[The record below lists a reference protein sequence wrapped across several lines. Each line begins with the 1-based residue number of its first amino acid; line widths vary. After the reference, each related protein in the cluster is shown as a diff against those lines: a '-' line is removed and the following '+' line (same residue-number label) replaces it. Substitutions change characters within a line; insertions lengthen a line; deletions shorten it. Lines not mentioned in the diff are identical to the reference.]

1 MAHTR
6 QSPLATAGRAIPGAD
21 KSREPCGQ
29 AVCDAI
35 RILGQGFI
43 CSNPGLLPK
52 LATGKVDAR
61 EYYRQLLRLAYRFIF
76 LFVLENRK
84 LLRDMPDGLQ
94 GLHNIIRNLQ
104 HCPADNS
111 CHLFQRDLWK
121 SMRPGDKV
129 KRQTP
134 PFDGFLWSG
143 KAIPLLE
150 RLRLD
155 DIYLLEA
162 IRTLAFNNADWPLR
176 NGANVL
182 EPGSALEI
190 LLELRPLIIDGQFL
204 LVAAGGERKKTGSYY
219 TPPQLV
225 TQLLETALD
234 PVIEKALQSPDPE
247 LSLLNLKI
255 CDPACGCGHFLL
267 PAAKRLAVNLA
278 RLREN
283 AISDAGLRQAMRD
296 VANRCIYGMDI
307 NPMALELC
315 RLAFWLEICEPGT
328 YPMPHLVCAN
338 TLLGTTAEVICR
350 DLQAHGPK
358 NGESANALRKQ
369 FERIIG
375 RFANLPSS
383 PEEMNQ
389 RENALRKWQKTPA
402 WRRIKFL
409 YDLWTACFILPRSAP
424 ASGGAA
430 FEVSRQDI
438 ANFARGGRIAQDLA
452 RAVRDLARDWQFF
465 HYEIMFP
472 EVAAKGGFDVI
483 LGNPPWEHNE
493 LKEREWLAA
502 HGRED
507 LAKKAGI
514 RRKEAIA
521 CLERDNP
528 ALFSLFRAEQCR
540 IEATNHFYAKS
551 GSYPF
556 CGCGRV
562 NYFALFAEWMRKS
575 LNRHGR
581 LGCIVP
587 SGIATYKNTQ
597 FFFQDLVKSK
607 SLVSLFDFENKGIF
621 PGVHQSYNFC
631 LLTAGSGA
639 MPLAEHSRFVFFAH
653 KIDDIH
659 DKSKCFTLSAADFEL
674 LNPNTLTCPIFRKA
688 KDLIL
693 SRAVYHRVPV
703 LIRRGGEN
711 PWRVKLRQG
720 LFNMTDDSG
729 LFRSRQELENAGWA
743 LCGNCLEKN
752 GQRYLP
758 LYEGKMLHHY
768 NHRWATF
775 GENEHGEPEA
785 RETAPE
791 ESSDPQFFA
800 MPRYWLA
807 EEIVNRQLENV
818 GWKRDWLAGFRIAC
832 RTTDSRTVVGCV
844 FPKCAVGNSVSLWAS
859 YTEEA
864 PFLPAILSSLVCDF
878 FARLKIGGAN
888 FNSYLAEQIAV
899 LPPEILRRRAP
910 WSSDC
915 LLAKWLAPRILELC
929 YTSADMRPF
938 ARDLGHDGEPLAWD
952 EERRKLL
959 RAELDAAFFHL
970 YLPCDSKGNWL
981 KSENESANEHAEL
994 VDAFHCPR
1002 DAVKYIL
1009 ESFDRK
1015 TEREKLEWRM
1025 MKKDILAN
1033 YDALGKMIAVAAQ
1046 LRGA

>member
-703 LIRRGGEN
+703 LIRRGREN

-775 GENEHGEPEA
+775 GENEYGEPEA

>member
-6 QSPLATAGRAIPGAD
+6 QSPLANAGRAIPGAD
-21 KSREPCGQ
+21 KARQPRGQ
-29 AVCDAI
+29 AICDAI

-43 CSNPGLLPK
+43 CSNPGLLSK
-52 LATGKVDAR
+52 LAGGKVDAR

-76 LFVLENRK
+76 LSVLENRK
-84 LLRDMPDGLQ
+84 LSRDVPDGLQ
-94 GLHNIIRNLQ
+94 GMCSVIRTLQ
-104 HCPADNS
+104 NCPAENS
-111 CHLFQRDLWK
+111 CRHIQRDLWK
-121 SMRPGDKV
+121 SMRPGNKE
-129 KRQTP
+129 KRQAP

-162 IRTLAFNNADWPLR
+162 IRTLVFNAAGPVR
-176 NGANVL
+176 NGVP
-182 EPGSALEI
+182 EPGSALEF
-190 LLELRPLIIDGQFL
+190 LLELRPQIIEGQFL

-225 TQLLETALD
+225 AQLLETALD

-283 AISDAGLRQAMRD
+283 ALSDAGLRRAMRD
-296 VANRCIYGMDI
+296 VASRCIYGMDI
-307 NPMALELC
+307 NPIALELC
-315 RLAFWLEICEPGT
+315 RLAFWLEICEPGP

-338 TLLGTTAEVICR
+338 TLLGTTADVICQ
-350 DLQAHGPK
+350 DLQAHGSK

-383 PEEMNQ
+383 TEEMIL
-389 RENALRKWQKTPA
+389 REKTLRERQKTPA
-402 WRRIKFL
+402 WRRIRFL
-409 YDLWTACFILPRSAP
+409 YDLWTACFILPGCAP
-424 ASGGAA
+424 ASGGAT

-438 ANFARGGRIAQDLA
+438 ANFARGGRIAQGVW
-452 RAVRDLARDWQFF
+452 RAVRNLARDWQFF

-507 LAKKAGI
+507 LAKNAGI

-521 CLERDNP
+521 CLEKEDP
-528 ALFSLFRAEQCR
+528 ALFSFFRAEQCR
-540 IEATNHFYAKS
+540 IKATNHFYAKS
-551 GSYPF
+551 GNYPF

-575 LNRHGR
+575 LNSHGR

-639 MPLAEHSRFVFFAH
+639 MPLAEQSEFVFFAR
-653 KIDDIH
+653 KIDDLH
-659 DKSKCFTLSAADFEL
+659 DKNKCFTLSAADFEL
-674 LNPNTLTCPIFRKA
+674 INPNTVTCPIFRKA

-693 SRAVYHRVPV
+693 SRAVYRRVPV
-703 LIRRGGEN
+703 LIRKGHEN
-711 PWRVKLRQG
+711 PWQIKLRQG
-720 LFNMTDDSG
+720 LFNMTDDSR
-729 LFRSRQELENAGWA
+729 LFRSRQDLEKAGWA

-775 GENEHGEPEA
+775 RENEQGEPEA

-791 ESSDPQFFA
+791 ELGDPQFFA

-807 EEIVNRQLENV
+807 EDAVNRQLENM
-818 GWKRDWLAGFRIAC
+818 GCKRGWLAGFRIAC
-832 RTTDSRTVVGCV
+832 RTTDSRTVVGGV
-844 FPKCAVGNSVSLWAS
+844 FPKCAVGNSVSLWISDA
-859 YTEEA
+859 EEA

-899 LPPEILRRRAP
+899 LPPEILRRSPP
-910 WSSDC
+910 WSNDC
-915 LLAKWLAPRILELC
+915 LLAEWLAPRIAELC
-929 YTSADMRPF
+929 YTSVDMRPF
-938 ARDLGHDGEPLAWD
+938 ARDLGHGGEPFTWD
-952 EERRKLL
+952 EKRRKLL

-970 YLPCDSKGNWL
+970 YLPCGSKGNWL

-994 VDAFHCPR
+994 VDAFRCPR

-1033 YDALGKMIAVAAQ
+1033 YDALGKMIALAAQ

>member
-84 LLRDMPDGLQ
+84 LLRDVPDGLQ

-104 HCPADNS
+104 DCPADNS

-162 IRTLAFNNADWPLR
+162 IRTLAFNNADGPLR

-182 EPGSALEI
+182 EPGSALEF

-507 LAKKAGI
+507 LAKKAGS

-521 CLERDNP
+521 SLERDNP

-551 GSYPF
+551 GSYPY

-639 MPLAEHSRFVFFAH
+639 MPLAEHSRFVFFAR

-703 LIRRGGEN
+703 LIRRGREN

-729 LFRSRQELENAGWA
+729 LFRSRQELENAGWT

-775 GENEHGEPEA
+775 GENEYGEPEA

-791 ESSDPQFFA
+791 ESSDPQFSA

-952 EERRKLL
+952 EERRKLM

-1002 DAVKYIL
+1002 DAVEYIL

-1033 YDALGKMIAVAAQ
+1033 YDALRKMIAVAAQ